1 MTGRTF
7 IYRYSETRSD
17 SSGLRGAESP
27 KTEKDVWPF
36 ISAKLSVWRRTRL
49 SMEAGRNNWEHSR
62 GDLCMSGRGQ
72 HFVILLSWCGVGFYR
87 EGQKLEVLGRNK
99 NSCAKIKGVV
109 LQERA

>member
-36 ISAKLSVWRRTRL
+36 ISAKLSVWRRARL

-62 GDLCMSGRGQ
+62 GDLCMSGRREGAA
-72 HFVILLSWCGVGFYR
+72 FCDSALLVWCGLLPRG
-87 EGQKLEVLGRNK
+87 
-99 NSCAKIKGVV
+99 AKT
-109 LQERA
+109 